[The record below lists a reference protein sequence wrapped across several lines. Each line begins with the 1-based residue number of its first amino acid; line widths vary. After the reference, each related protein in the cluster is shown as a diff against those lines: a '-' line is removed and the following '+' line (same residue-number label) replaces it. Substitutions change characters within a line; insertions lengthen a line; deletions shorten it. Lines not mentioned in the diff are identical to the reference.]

1 MRISTTK
8 PSVFL
13 AEDDPDDRYLFE
25 DAFHEVAQETELVM
39 ANDGKELM
47 EILDLTVP
55 PPPEVIFLDL
65 NMPFKSGF
73 ECLSEIRETNKLK
86 DIPVV
91 IFSTTSEKEFIDRVF
106 QQGANYYLCKPSSF
120 PKLKNAIAQVLSIN
134 WSEQRSQPT
143 RDKFVLQC

>member
-1 MRISTTK
+1 MR

-13 AEDDPDDRYLFE
+13 ADDDPDDRFLFE
-25 DAFHEVAQETELVM
+25 DAFNEVARETQLVM

-65 NMPFKSGF
+65 NMPLKSGF

-86 DIPVV
+86 NIPVV
-91 IFSTTSEKEFIDRVF
+91 IFSTTSEKEYIDRVF
-106 QQGANYYLCKPSSF
+106 QQGANYYLCKPPSF
-120 PKLKNAIAQVLSIN
+120 PKLKKAIAQVLAID
-134 WSEQRSQPT
+134 WSKQNGPTT
-143 RDKFVLQC
+143 RDKFVIQY